1 MEQAIL
7 DAENIRLANGYP
19 VHVLDG
25 YCCININGVERL
37 LHRYVMEQY
46 LGRKLLPDEIVH
58 HKNGNKLDNRIEN
71 LELTTRAEHVRMHST
86 GRKASPELRAK
97 LSKAHTGEVVTEAT
111 KEKMRKAAIGRKH
124 RPESTE
130 KMRQSALR
138 KECERLG
145 ITVNSGHT
153 RPSTDPDWIHERR

>member
-19 VHVLDG
+19 MHVADG
-25 YCCININGVERL
+25 YYCINVDGVELL
-37 LHRYVMEQY
+37 LHRYVMERH

-58 HKNGNKLDNRIEN
+58 HKNGNKIDNRIEN
-71 LELTTRAEHVRMHST
+71 LELTTRAEHIRMHSV

-111 KEKMRKAAIGRKH
+111 KEKMRKAATGRKH
-124 RPESTE
+124 RPESIE

-138 KECERLG
+138 RECERLG
-145 ITVNSGHT
+145 IVVNSGYSGT
-153 RPSTDPDWIHERR
+153 